1 MKLTWDIF
9 GIFSNNVKSFL
20 LEFKLQNH
28 KNPRQFLIIKQKLQN
43 LPNVFLQLS
52 WRADWTAQPF
62 LHWSFSHSIFN
73 SLHWAPISKV
83 RGEDAN
89 LSSTFYKTRFSFKL
103 SLSWISLLHLFG
115 TQWAK
120 RRFLSKIYLTSEHNA
135 KQPQRDLND
144 LLIDLNSLK
153 LASKVSK

>member
-1 MKLTWDIF
+1 MGFWHQNSNVLKIWILARKFKVSQLTEWDIF

-43 LPNVFLQLS
+43 LPNAFLQLS

-83 RGEDAN
+83 REDAN
-89 LSSTFYKTRFSFKL
+89 SSSTFYKTRFSFKL

-120 RRFLSKIYLTSEHNA
+120 IHSK
-135 KQPQRDLND
+135 
-144 LLIDLNSLK
+144 SL
-153 LASKVSK
+153 

>member
-9 GIFSNNVKSFL
+9 GIFSNNIKSFL

-73 SLHWAPISKV
+73 SLHWAPISKESEKMQIQVV
-83 RGEDAN
+83 R
-89 LSSTFYKTRFSFKL
+89 FTRHD
-103 SLSWISLLHLFG
+103 SLLNCHYPGFLYFISLVHNG
-115 TQWAK
+115 QKSTQKAN
-120 RRFLSKIYLTSEHNA
+120 FYTA
-135 KQPQRDLND
+135 QPQSDLNN
-144 LLIDLNSLK
+144 LLIGINSLK
-153 LASKVSK
+153 LASKVSKSSSLF